1 MILLQALIKKGILDK
16 GKIAGFEEEIKKTG
30 KTEEEV
36 ILKRGLV
43 TESVLFNLKS
53 EIFKIPTKDVPPEE
67 IPLKVLELIPEE
79 AAKYYKIIPLG
90 QSNSILEVGMIYPED
105 LRAQEALKFLVR
117 QGNLTPK
124 IFLINFSTFDSLLRQ
139 YKTLREEVKKALEE
153 FEVEFKKDRIGDVPL
168 KPSEFNTLVEDAPI
182 SKVVN
187 VILRYAIDGNASDI
201 HIEPVKKNLR
211 VRFRVDGVLHSSI
224 ILPLRVLPA
233 VVARIK
239 ILSNL
244 RLDEA
249 RVPQDGRFSTVV
261 NSKEY
266 DFRVSTFP
274 TSLGEKVALR
284 VLDPAKGSVPFEK
297 LGFGG
302 RDLEVMERQ
311 MKKPYGLI
319 LITGP
324 TGSGKTTTLY
334 TILSL
339 LNKEGV
345 NIITLEDP
353 IEYLTEGINQSQ
365 VRPEIGYTFAAGLRQ
380 ILRQDPD
387 IIMVGEIRDEETA
400 SLAIHASL
408 TGHLVLSTLHTN
420 NATGVI
426 PRLIDMKVSPFLL
439 PPSLSLALGQ
449 RLVKILCTDCKKKT
463 EATKEMRDLIMHEID
478 DLPEKTRKKTNI
490 PQVLYIY
497 EAVGCKKCN
506 DGGYK
511 GRIGIYET
519 LEMNK
524 ELEKIILSNPSETT
538 VLEEA
543 KRQGMATM
551 KQNGML
557 KVIEGITTIEEVLRV
572 AEEK

>member
-1 MILLQALIKKGILDK
+1 
-16 GKIAGFEEEIKKTG
+16 
-30 KTEEEV
+30 
-36 ILKRGLV
+36 
-43 TESVLFNLKS
+43 
-53 EIFKIPTKDVPPEE
+53 
-67 IPLKVLELIPEE
+67 
-79 AAKYYKIIPLG
+79 
-90 QSNSILEVGMIYPED
+90 
-105 LRAQEALKFLVR
+105 
-117 QGNLTPK
+117 
-124 IFLINFSTFDSLLRQ
+124 
-139 YKTLREEVKKALEE
+139 
-153 FEVEFKKDRIGDVPL
+153 
-168 KPSEFNTLVEDAPI
+168 
-182 SKVVN
+182 
-187 VILRYAIDGNASDI
+187 LRYAIDGNASDI

-261 NSKEY
+261 SGKEY

-284 VLDPAKGSVPFEK
+284 VLDPAKGAVPFEK

-302 RDLEVMERQ
+302 RDLEVMDRQ

-334 TILSL
+334 TILGL

-353 IEYLTEGINQSQ
+353 IEYLMEGINQSQ

-420 NATGVI
+420 NAVGVI

-449 RLVKILCTDCKKKT
+449 RLVKILCSDCKKKI
-463 EATKEMRDLIMHEID
+463 EATKEMKDLIMHEID
-478 DLPEKTRKKTNI
+478 NLPETVRVKIKI
-490 PQVLYIY
+490 PQALHIY

-506 DGGYK
+506 DRGYK

-524 ELEKIILSNPSETT
+524 ELEKIILSNPSESAI
-538 VLEEA
+538 LEEA
-543 KRQGMATM
+543 NRQGMVTM